1 MKVQQAEPPDFLTAM
16 ASEEFDQTMG
26 GGDIG
31 PNGVGAS
38 APIVGKMGRPACRK
52 RPRRM
57 SFPL

>member
-1 MKVQQAEPPDFLTAM
+1 MKVQQAEPPDFLPAM
-16 ASEEFDQTMG
+16 AAEEFDQTMG

-31 PNGVGAS
+31 PNGVRTS
-38 APIVGKMGRPACRK
+38 APIVGKMGRPACSK